1 MAALV
6 SLPLVLAHVILQL
19 WVFGPEQRFDVV
31 SARVKMGLILTLDVL
46 LLATVSLHGFLGLRS
61 MLQDYARNAS
71 AAGWITRITLF
82 LCVAT
87 IAYGLL
93 ALTAFL

>member
-1 MAALV
+1 MPPSEASV
-6 SLPLVLAHVILQL
+6 
-19 WVFGPEQRFDVV
+19 
-31 SARVKMGLILTLDVL
+31 ARPHHELERLILTLDVL

-61 MLQDYARNAS
+61 MLQDYARHAS
-71 AAGWITRITLF
+71 AAAWITRITVF